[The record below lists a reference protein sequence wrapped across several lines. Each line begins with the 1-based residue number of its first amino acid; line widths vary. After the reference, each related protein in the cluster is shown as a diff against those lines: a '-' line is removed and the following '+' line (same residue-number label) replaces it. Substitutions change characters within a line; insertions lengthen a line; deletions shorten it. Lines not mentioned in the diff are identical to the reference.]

1 MTLYSF
7 ANCGNFNQKICNLKE
22 LILEENWGKQDGL
35 RTHPVLH
42 NYIVHY
48 FNKVY
53 SDGLIAFSK
62 NDKGDE
68 IACFNT
74 GLLTPYYDDVYAY
87 FEKNKNPKGE
97 QEWFLADFL
106 KSSSYK
112 LSFFKNLPDIVHF
125 FKSIDDLFYDTS
137 LDLRM
142 NAEHIVSDNFDRFP
156 ENLKIYQ
163 KDILIN
169 MIEGSI
175 KSVNKRIKRNYKIAV
190 PQFFK
195 NTIQFLVPLTLTNS
209 IVPDMVITVYK
220 RENHYYG
227 ATCLTMEMAYNN
239 ARLLVK
245 PESDWLKI
253 D

>member
-1 MTLYSF
+1 
-7 ANCGNFNQKICNLKE
+7 
-22 LILEENWGKQDGL
+22 
-35 RTHPVLH
+35 
-42 NYIVHY
+42 
-48 FNKVY
+48 
-53 SDGLIAFSK
+53 
-62 NDKGDE
+62 
-68 IACFNT
+68 
-74 GLLTPYYDDVYAY
+74 
-87 FEKNKNPKGE
+87 
-97 QEWFLADFL
+97 
-106 KSSSYK
+106 
-112 LSFFKNLPDIVHF
+112 
-125 FKSIDDLFYDTS
+125 
-137 LDLRM
+137 M

-175 KSVNKRIKRNYKIAV
+175 KSVNKRIKRNYKTAV